1 MPIKVLL
8 CDSADGLAQLQYALI
23 KSGADLQ
30 LEVVTDGFRAVEVAS
45 RTQPEIV
52 VTEIALDGLAGT
64 ELVRR
69 LLATVPETH
78 VICWTAVPSPVTA
91 GEMLG
96 AGASGYLLKEDGS
109 EAVLRAIRG
118 VMAGNVTLSHR
129 VALQVGER
137 FAWEAQQRRAFEEAL
152 SETTEQLDHL
162 TTAKAE
168 FLANVSH
175 ELRTPVTVAKGIA
188 YVLKNRGIPE
198 EEQHDFLSKLE
209 SSLEKLMM
217 LVDEMLTIA
226 DLDRGTLSL
235 KLTDVDLAPLL
246 RHVADEIGRQYPDV
260 EIERYVPESL
270 PAAADPVRISEVV
283 RQLLD
288 NACRYSPDDV
298 AVQLSAR
305 MMSEGVVVS
314 ITDHGRGVHRE
325 LVTRAF
331 NEPFSTAEDVLRKE
345 RDGAGV
351 GLHMARQLVRQ
362 HGGIIWAD
370 PLPAG
375 GTRMSFCIPIHSG
388 EQVTAQPAL
397 IGDGAAPPTSVPV
410 GEDPTPGGLRAL
422 LPEAARSPGA
432 NGRVDLG
439 GPHALPLDQ
448 ASTATS
454 S

>member
-362 HGGIIWAD
+362 HGGIIWVD

-422 LPEAARSPGA
+422 LPGAARSPGA